1 MTHSFSLNATAS
13 ACRHHAWACLMAVNT
28 FRSSDRGRNF
38 KTLYEASCNPR
49 LSEMSAR
56 YRVASFL
63 EKWRSMKRTLALISA
78 MRKISSADGSGKSGT
93 GRDSGTAQDRRQNIN
108 RAFNGHHLLAL
119 NSGLA

>member
-1 MTHSFSLNATAS
+1 VTYSLSLNATAS

-56 YRVASFL
+56 YRVASFF

-93 GRDSGTAQDRRQNIN
+93 GLDSGTPKLGRPEVNEVVN
-108 RAFNGHHLLAL
+108 EHHLLAL